1 MCAQVYTDAIRGRDH
16 EEWDQ
21 GRGGPW
27 GSDNDKRASFF
38 PGLRQRPPCWTS
50 YGIKVRT
57 SALAMVRSPHT
68 GTRHSTAEVDKR
80 RLRVLFKVL
89 LKAPGSYESC
99 HILSWG
105 PRNVDVL
112 KSLRGMVCAMVSLL
126 GE

>member
-1 MCAQVYTDAIRGRDH
+1 MRTSIH
-16 EEWDQ
+16 WHTSEE
-21 GRGGPW
+21 GTMGSGVRGGVDL
-27 GSDNDKRASFF
+27 GVAAMTETCIIF

-50 YGIKVRT
+50 YEIKVRT
-57 SALAMVRSPHT
+57 SALVVVRSPHK

-99 HILSWG
+99 HIPSWG

-112 KSLRGMVCAMVSLL
+112 KSLRGMVCAVVSLL
-126 GE
+126 GV